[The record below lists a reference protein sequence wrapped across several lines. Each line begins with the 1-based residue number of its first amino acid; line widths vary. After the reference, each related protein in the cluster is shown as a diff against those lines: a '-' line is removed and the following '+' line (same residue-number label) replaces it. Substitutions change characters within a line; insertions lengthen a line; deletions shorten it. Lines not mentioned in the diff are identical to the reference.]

1 MRGTFLIL
9 LLSLAIALPAAAQE
23 KAKPNTLTP
32 KEIADGWILLFD
44 GKTTFG
50 WQGLNQGNIQNV
62 DSKVTA
68 NDGTLMIANRAIARL
83 STGLHYFQLQ
93 AEYQSDSQPLLRTE
107 DADIT
112 FFRPKNH
119 MWFFGLENTDGALRA
134 AGVFKPGSD
143 KENWGQ
149 LTARFEN
156 KALRVDTRPT
166 RNKTVQ
172 WNYELEKEFLP
183 TTIQVRAPSLS
194 NAAFGTPN
202 FELRLRDIKLRPFNT
217 KPLFNGKDLAGW
229 KTFPGKKSQFT
240 VADGA
245 IHLKN
250 GPGDLQ
256 TEGEYA
262 DFVLQLECK
271 SNGKHLNSG
280 VFFRCKANEY
290 QNGYEAQIHNNF
302 TADPAKEYTVE
313 EFAPKTHEL
322 VEKKKVKSAA
332 TDFGT
337 GAIYRRVPARSGV
350 AKDGEWFTM
359 TIVAHGNHFATWVNG
374 IQQVDWYDNRPASD
388 NPRTGFRK
396 EAGHISIQG
405 HDPTTDLSFRNIRI
419 AELPK

>member
-1 MRGTFLIL
+1 MRATTLTML
-9 LLSLAIALPAAAQE
+9 LTLASTLPAAAQD

-44 GKTTFG
+44 GATTFG
-50 WQGLNQGNIQNV
+50 WQADGEIGAS
-62 DSKVTA
+62 DSWFVAAGGKT
-68 NDGTLMIANRAIARL
+68 GTI
-83 STGLHYFQLQ
+83 
-93 AEYQSDSQPLLRTE
+93 AEYTTQFPGKCTVKYEAYVITE
-107 DADIT
+107 A
-112 FFRPKNH
+112 
-119 MWFFGLENTDGALRA
+119 DGANTVYLWELGKDGDWHGQGIVAGKLPKLQSIVFNPEWRA
-134 AGVFKPGSD
+134 SKSSVKVHVPPDVKVFIRS
-143 KENWGQ
+143 
-149 LTARFEN
+149 
-156 KALRVDTRPT
+156 
-166 RNKTVQ
+166 
-172 WNYELEKEFLP
+172 
-183 TTIQVRAPSLS
+183 
-194 NAAFGTPN
+194 
-202 FELRLRDIKLRPFNT
+202 IKLRCSADT
-217 KPLFNGKDLAGW
+217 KPLFNGKDLDGW
-229 KTFPGKKSQFT
+229 KAFPGKKSEFT
-240 VADGA
+240 VEDGA

-256 TEGEYA
+256 TEGKYA
-262 DFVLQLECK
+262 NFVLQLECK

-302 TADPAKEYTVE
+302 TGDPAKEYTVE
-313 EFAPKTHEL
+313 EFDPKTHEL

-332 TDFGT
+332 TDYGT

-419 AELPK
+419 AELPN